1 MAQTEKTRESLLITV
16 VAEDDPESAEV
27 CDDGLP

>member
-1 MAQTEKTRESLLITV
+1 MAQTEKTRESLLITA
-16 VAEDDPESAEV
+16 VAEDDPESAEE